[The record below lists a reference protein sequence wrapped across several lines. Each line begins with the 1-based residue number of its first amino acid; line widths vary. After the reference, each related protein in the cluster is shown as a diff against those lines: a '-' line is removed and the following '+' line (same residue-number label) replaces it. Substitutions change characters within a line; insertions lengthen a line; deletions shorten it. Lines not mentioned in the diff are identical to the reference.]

1 MNRKPVSK
9 RSNSFSTVMSRI
21 VILVGLSTPVYT
33 HQEASALT
41 FKHMETSTNVNTVFQ
56 DGDGWL
62 WFGTWSGLRK
72 FDGYSFTSYA
82 AVTGDR
88 RSISHSIVTSIIQDR
103 DGMLWIG
110 TEGGGLNR
118 MDRTT
123 GRFTHYR
130 HDPADSSSLSHD
142 MISALTVDA
151 AGALWIGTNGG
162 GLNRMDQTTGRLT
175 RYKHDP
181 SDPLSTSHTMIS
193 AIGLGRDGIV
203 WIGSPGGELGR
214 MDPASATITRIRV
227 PPPDWNLNKLQ
238 RVHSLLVNSDNTMW
252 VGGANGLDRYDA
264 NTNSWVQYRNDPN
277 VPNSIQRNEIRVIFL
292 DRSQVL
298 WVAGSGFISTLDA
311 TDQGF
316 NLYRSLSREPDSR
329 NSVERIHTPE
339 KPHRRQD
346 DVITGGIYEDG
357 EGALWL
363 GSQAGVIKFDRAKN
377 QVTKW
382 SHRPDDDSSI
392 GSNDIRQIYKDRSGV
407 FWIGTRDAGLDR
419 FDPGKDRFTHYR
431 HNPDNPAS
439 LSNDTVSGGFFED
452 SNGVLWIGTYGGGLS
467 LFNREPNRFTDYRH
481 DVDDPHSLSDDFVR
495 AIYEDRNGVIW
506 IGTANGGL
514 NRYDRPNNRFTHYRH
529 DFDDP
534 GTLSNDAI
542 TSIYEDTAG
551 ILWIGTYGGG
561 INRMDRTSGV
571 FVYYDESDG
580 LPDNVVYGILEDAE
594 SNLWLSTNKGITRF
608 NGARGVPPTFD
619 NYHSRHG
626 LQGEE
631 FNTGAYFKSRSGEM
645 FFGGMN
651 GLNSFYPDEIHF
663 SDYVPPI
670 VLTDFS
676 LRYKRVPINPEGGH
690 TAEHHDGILHEESSF
705 FGVSAQRVTRLERYI
720 TYTKEIRVDHDT
732 NIMTFEFAALH
743 YASPELNRFA
753 YKMEGFENDWTYSG
767 DRRVVTYT
775 NLDPGE
781 YVFQVKGTSSDG
793 VWNEEGT
800 SLAIEIIGPWWGSLY
815 FQLPSIA
822 VFMFL
827 VALYVR
833 YQYQAVSRQN
843 KALEEG
849 IALRTAELELAN
861 RAKGDFLATM
871 SHEIRSPMN
880 SILGFSE
887 ILSGLV
893 TDAKQKKYLRSIRT
907 SGKTLLTL
915 INDIMDLS
923 KIEAGKIELHL
934 DSIDL
939 ENLVSEIELLFSEK
953 IESKGLLFEL
963 NLDPDLPSS
972 LVLDEVRIRQVIV
985 NLIDNAIKFT
995 DEGYIRLSLAHH
1007 HSDKNRNTVDLDI
1020 QVVDTGMGIAEE
1032 NHETIFESF
1041 EQQAGQDL
1049 NQYGGTGLGLTVTKL
1064 LVEKMGGEIGL
1075 TSAVGKGTSFH
1086 INLPQVRVGSELTH
1100 ENTSVRP
1107 VSFEPATV
1115 LVVDDLKINQEL
1127 LQGYL
1132 EPCNL
1137 RLIFADNG
1145 KMAVDMARRQ
1155 HPDMILMD
1163 VAMPV
1168 MDGIEATRL
1177 IKEGTGTG
1185 RIPVIAITATSKG
1198 HSEKDTRNLFDAYL
1212 KKPVSKNDLV
1222 AEMARFLDHNQ
1233 DRVTVEQNTSPG
1245 SVKARES
1252 DQMPAPDLD
1261 RAQLAILPE
1270 LVSRLEAV
1278 DSEWRDLCRTLT
1290 INDVEAF
1297 AGRMKDLGL
1306 EYNCQFLVDWAAD
1319 LAEQAADFNLVS
1331 ICAGLELFPD
1341 IVAQV
1346 IGLAATEPL

>member
-1 MNRKPVSK
+1 MHEVKDMNRKLGLK
-9 RSNSFSTVMSRI
+9 RSNSFFTVMSRI

-33 HQEASALT
+33 HQEVSALT
-41 FKHMETSTNVNTVFQ
+41 FKHIEISTVVNTVFQ

-72 FDGYSFTSYA
+72 FDGYSFTTYTT
-82 AVTGDR
+82 VTGDR
-88 RSISHSIVTSIIQDR
+88 RSISHNIVTSIIQDR

-142 MISALTVDA
+142 IVSALVEDAEGALWIGTNGGGLNRMDRTTGSFTRYRHDPADSSSLSHDIISALVEDP

-162 GLNRMDQTTGRLT
+162 GLNRMDQTTGRFT

-181 SDPLSTSHTMIS
+181 SDPLSPSHTIIS

-203 WIGSPGGELGR
+203 WIGSPGGELSR
-214 MDPASATITRIRV
+214 MDPANSIITRIRAQT
-227 PPPDWNLNKLQ
+227 PDWNLSKLQ
-238 RVHSLLVNSDNTMW
+238 RVHSLLVNPDNTIW
-252 VGGANGLDRYDA
+252 VGGTNGLDRYDS
-264 NTNSWVQYRNDPN
+264 NTNSWVQYRNNPN
-277 VPNSIQRNEIRVIFL
+277 APKSIKRDEIRVVFL

-298 WVAGSGFISTLDA
+298 WVAGTGFISTSDA
-311 TDQGF
+311 TGHGF
-316 NLYRSLSREPDSR
+316 NLYRNLSREPGSS
-329 NSVERIHTPE
+329 NPN
-339 KPHRRQD
+339 D
-346 DVITGGIYEDG
+346 DVITGGIYEDR

-363 GSQAGVIKFDRAKN
+363 GSQAGMIKFDRAKN

-407 FWIGTRDAGLDR
+407 FWIGTRLAGLDR
-419 FDPGKDRFTHYR
+419 FDPGKNRFTHYR

-439 LSNDTVSGGFFED
+439 LSNDIVSGGFFED

-467 LFNREPNRFTDYRH
+467 LFNRERNRFTHYRH

-529 DFDDP
+529 ASDDP
-534 GTLSNDAI
+534 GTLSNDTI

-561 INRMDRTSGV
+561 INRMDRTSGI
-571 FVYYDESDG
+571 FVYYDVSDG

-594 SNLWLSTNKGITRF
+594 SNLWVSTNKGITRF
-608 NGARGVPPTFD
+608 NGARGVPPTFE

-626 LQGEE
+626 LQDEE
-631 FNTGAYFKSRSGEM
+631 FNTGGYFKSRSGEM
-645 FFGGMN
+645 FFGGMK
-651 GLNSFYPDEIHF
+651 GLNYFYPDQIHF

-676 LRYKRVPINPEGGH
+676 LRYKHVPINPDGGH
-690 TAEHHDGILHEESSF
+690 TAEHHDGILHDDSSF
-705 FGVSAQRVTRLERYI
+705 FGVSAKRVTRLERYI
-720 TYTKEIRVDHDT
+720 TYTKEIRVGYDT

-743 YASPELNRFA
+743 YAYPELNQFA
-753 YKMEGFENDWTYSG
+753 YKMEGFEKDWTYSG
-767 DRRVVTYT
+767 DRRIVTYT

-781 YVFQVKGTSSDG
+781 YVLQVNGTSSDG

-800 SLAIEIIGPWWGSLY
+800 SLAIEIIGPWWGSLW

-822 VFMFL
+822 VFMLL
-827 VALYVR
+827 VALFIR
-833 YQYQAVSRQN
+833 YQFQAVSRQN

-861 RAKGDFLATM
+861 RAKGDFLATI

-887 ILSGLV
+887 ILSSLV
-893 TDAKQKKYLRSIRT
+893 TDARQKKYLRSIRT

-923 KIEAGKIELHL
+923 KIEAGKIELQFG
-934 DSIDL
+934 SVDL
-939 ENLVSEIELLFSEK
+939 ESLVSEIELLFSEK

-963 NLDPDLPSS
+963 NIDPDLPSS
-972 LVLDEVRIRQVIV
+972 LVMDEVRIRQVIV
-985 NLIDNAIKFT
+985 NLIDNAVKFT
-995 DEGYIRLSLAHH
+995 DEGHIGLSLVHH
-1007 HSDKNRNTVDLDI
+1007 RSDKTRSTVDLDI

-1032 NHETIFESF
+1032 NLETIFESF
-1041 EQQAGQDL
+1041 EQQAGQNL
-1049 NQYGGTGLGLTVTKL
+1049 NQYGGTGLGLTITKL

-1075 TSAVGKGTSFH
+1075 TSAVGKGTSFN
-1086 INLPQVRVGSELTH
+1086 IKLPQVRVGSGLRQD
-1100 ENTSVRP
+1100 NISVRP

-1177 IKEGTGTG
+1177 IKEGPGTG

-1212 KKPVSKNDLV
+1212 KKPVSKNDLL
-1222 AEMARFLDHNQ
+1222 AEMARFLDQSQ
-1233 DRVTVEQNTSPG
+1233 DSAAVEQNTSPG

-1252 DQMPAPDLD
+1252 DLIPAPDLD
-1261 RAQLAILPE
+1261 
-1270 LVSRLEAV
+1270 
-1278 DSEWRDLCRTLT
+1278 
-1290 INDVEAF
+1290 
-1297 AGRMKDLGL
+1297 
-1306 EYNCQFLVDWAAD
+1306 
-1319 LAEQAADFNLVS
+1319 
-1331 ICAGLELFPD
+1331 
-1341 IVAQV
+1341 
-1346 IGLAATEPL
+1346 